1 MPQQI
6 LAALIGAAI
15 SGLLMVISNY
25 TNKRH
30 RDLIEL
36 FHRMN
41 AVEQNLA
48 RLEGTKRDSNGWR
61 KR

>member
-1 MPQQI
+1 MPQEL
-6 LAALIGAAI
+6 LASLIGAAI
-15 SGLLMVISNY
+15 SGLLMVISTY